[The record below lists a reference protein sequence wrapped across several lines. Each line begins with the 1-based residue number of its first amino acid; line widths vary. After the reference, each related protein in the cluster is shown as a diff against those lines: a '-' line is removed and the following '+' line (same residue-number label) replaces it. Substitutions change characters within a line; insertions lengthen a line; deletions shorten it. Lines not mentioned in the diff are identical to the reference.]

1 MTELMATPV
10 AEEACIDR
18 KIEQKVAKMAAGQ
31 AEESDRREYNT
42 LVLRRAHLVAQMGL
56 SITNRYHETRKRVSG
71 F

>member
-1 MTELMATPV
+1 MAELMTTPV

-18 KIEQKVAKMAAGQ
+18 KIEQKVAKMAAGK

-56 SITNRYHETRKRVSG
+56 SLAHRLHEPRKRASG
-71 F
+71 Y